1 MSISNN
7 MIIVDVLKKWMSNFK
22 GISSCEW
29 VANNQMW
36 IYPEDCNY
44 VVYGHCIDTE
54 TDNCCEVFMAD
65 KNISIK
71 FKDIAA
77 ITAFIDNPVILVR

>member
-44 VVYGHCIDTE
+44 VIYGHVVDDA
-54 TDNCCEVFMAD
+54 TDVCCELYIA
-65 KNISIK
+65 NIDLTIG
-71 FKDIAA
+71 FKAL
-77 ITAFIDNPVILVR
+77 FQ